1 MALTD
6 YLTEDEIGEIKGKPF
21 GIDFKGKYDREEF
34 VKRAEDLFNVEEYYS
49 KLRENSSDIGALND
63 LMGIA
68 IEYMADD
75 KRKNIA
81 LLQKNPHLALEQG
94 EILYSAGSYS
104 MAKFVENNRNE
115 FLDRLSV
122 EQLYSLFRRVPLYKT
137 EDKKYE
143 RIRGLREKVMLIQ
156 EVGRKGGDIG
166 SVVEEELKELMEKV
180 PDEQKGFIVRNQI
193 PSLIKTLA
201 EYIQK
206 AFVSLFRDEEGK
218 LDKSALRRFLEDNY
232 KVAEDFIDKEIP
244 NDKPKEKEKYWNDNL
259 KTQYVEVA
267 RELYG
272 SEKKEER
279 KDKDKD
285 KEERKDKA
293 KNLGLET

>member
-1 MALTD
+1 
-6 YLTEDEIGEIKGKPF
+6 
-21 GIDFKGKYDREEF
+21 
-34 VKRAEDLFNVEEYYS
+34 
-49 KLRENSSDIGALND
+49 
-63 LMGIA
+63 
-68 IEYMADD
+68 
-75 KRKNIA
+75 
-81 LLQKNPHLALEQG
+81 
-94 EILYSAGSYS
+94 
-104 MAKFVENNRNE
+104 
-115 FLDRLSV
+115 
-122 EQLYSLFRRVPLYKT
+122 
-137 EDKKYE
+137 
-143 RIRGLREKVMLIQ
+143 
-156 EVGRKGGDIG
+156 
-166 SVVEEELKELMEKV
+166 MEKV